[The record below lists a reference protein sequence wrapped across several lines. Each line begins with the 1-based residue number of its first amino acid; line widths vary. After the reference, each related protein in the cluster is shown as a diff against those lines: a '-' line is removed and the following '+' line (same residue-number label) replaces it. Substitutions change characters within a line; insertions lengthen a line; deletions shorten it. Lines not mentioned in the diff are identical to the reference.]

1 MKQHTQKK
9 RCDKGNLA
17 NRSGPPRISPARVSK
32 KRWQKQKGDVNSHI
46 NPGNSGYAIRPF
58 HKKLICGC
66 LESHKIHSGAF
77 YCACIPKS
85 QFTISKEKKMSLST
99 PKVLVADPV
108 SQSGVDELSAG
119 GTLEVV
125 VKTGL
130 PEAEII
136 KIIPEFSALV
146 VRSQTKVTAAVL
158 EAATNLKV
166 VGRAGVGVDNVDVDA
181 ATRRGVIVMN
191 TPGGNTISTAEH
203 AFSLL
208 VSIARSIPQADASMK
223 AGRWDRKKF
232 EGVELYNKTL
242 GILGMG
248 RIGTELARRAMAFG
262 MRVLAYDPYLSVS
275 RARSLQVELIEEIDT
290 LLPQVDFISMHMPL
304 TDETRHMLDARRLAL
319 CKKGVRIVNCARG
332 GLVAEAALYDALKS
346 GHVGAAALD
355 VFEVEPPPA
364 EFPLRELS
372 NIVFT
377 PHLGAST
384 AEAQENVGIEIAQA
398 IRAAL
403 LDGEIRN
410 AVNMPS
416 IDAKTAVVVKPYLTL
431 GDKLGRFVAQLAPK
445 RNDRVVITYGGKAIE
460 MPTDAISRAILT
472 GFLKHAGGEEVNS
485 VNVRSMAATIGL
497 DVQEVRSS
505 EQTDFNEWLH
515 VAVFSGDTKVSLGG
529 TFFGAKND
537 PRIVRV
543 NGNPVEVTPSGVVL
557 MLENCDRPGIVGHIG
572 TLLGT
577 EKINIASMSLSRT
590 EQGGRALTLLNL
602 DSMPGADVLAKLSSD
617 ADIYSARVI
626 AL

>member
-1 MKQHTQKK
+1 MFQHSQST
-9 RCDKGNLA
+9 
-17 NRSGPPRISPARVSK
+17 
-32 KRWQKQKGDVNSHI
+32 
-46 NPGNSGYAIRPF
+46 
-58 HKKLICGC
+58 
-66 LESHKIHSGAF
+66 
-77 YCACIPKS
+77 IP
-85 QFTISKEKKMSLST
+85 KEKKMSLSI

-108 SQSGVDELSAG
+108 SQSGVDELSSG
-119 GTLEVV
+119 GALEVV
-125 VKTGL
+125 VQTGL

-136 KIIPEFSALV
+136 KIIPEFSAIV

-208 VSIARSIPQADASMK
+208 VSIARNIPQADASMK
-223 AGRWDRKKF
+223 AGRWDRKKY

-262 MRVLAYDPYLSVS
+262 MRVLAYDPYLSIS
-275 RARSLQVELIEEIDT
+275 RARSLQVELIEDIDA
-290 LLPQVDFISMHMPL
+290 LLPQADFISMHMPL

-332 GLVAEAALYDALKS
+332 GLVSESALYDALKS

-364 EFPLRELS
+364 DFPLRDLP

-416 IDAKTAVVVKPYLTL
+416 IDAKTAAVVKPYLTL
-431 GDKLGRFVAQLAPK
+431 GDKMGRFVAQLAPK
-445 RNDRVVITYGGKAIE
+445 RNDRVVITYGGKAVE

-485 VNVRSMAATIGL
+485 VNVRSMAATLGL

-505 EQTDFNEWLH
+505 EQTDFNEWIH
-515 VAVFSGDTKVSLGG
+515 VAVFSGETKVSLGG

-543 NGNPVEVTPSGVVL
+543 NSNSVEVTPSGVVL
-557 MLENCDRPGIVGHIG
+557 MLENRDRPGIVGHIG

-577 EKINIASMSLSRT
+577 EQINIASMSLSRT

-602 DSMPGADVLAKLSSD
+602 DSMPGADVMARLSAD